1 MPGFDQ
7 GALIAIAFCKTVLLT
22 EYVQDVQRLD
32 IAAAV
37 DKITD
42 SKH

>member
-1 MPGFDQ
+1 MSDDKKQSFY
-7 GALIAIAFCKTVLLT
+7 AFCKTVLLT
-22 EYVQDVQRLD
+22 AYVQNAQGLN
-32 IAAAV
+32 IAAVV